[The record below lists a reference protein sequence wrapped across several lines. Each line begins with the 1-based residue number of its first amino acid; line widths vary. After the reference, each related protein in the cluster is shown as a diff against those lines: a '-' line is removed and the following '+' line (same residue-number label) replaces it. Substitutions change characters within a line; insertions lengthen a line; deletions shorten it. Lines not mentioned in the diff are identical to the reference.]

1 MKPPKTLA
9 RPLTQLALG
18 LALAGALA
26 GCVPLVLGGAV
37 GTAVVAADRR
47 TSGAQLEDQGIE
59 LKAGRRVREAIGDQG
74 HVTLTSF
81 NRTVLISGEVASDAD
96 KAAAEAAV
104 SRVENIRAV
113 VNELAVGPNN
123 TLSGRSNDVLIAGNV
138 RARLIEARD
147 LHANAFK
154 IITERNI
161 VYLMGRVTEREARRG
176 AEVARESKGV
186 EKVVKVFEI
195 ISEDELAQIEPDRP
209 ASAPR

>member
-1 MKPPKTLA
+1 MKPPKSLA

-37 GTAVVAADRR
+37 GTAVVASDRR

>member
-1 MKPPKTLA
+1 MNPRL
-9 RPLTQLALG
+9 RSLLLTALG
-18 LALAGALA
+18 AATLVTGLSA
-26 GCVPLVLGGAV
+26 CVPLMVGGAV
-37 GTAVVAADRR
+37 GTALVATDRR